1 MPTLRLARREDL
13 GAINDIY
20 NHYVL
25 HSTCTYQTEPSTLE
39 ERQAWFEVHGARHPV
54 TVLEEEGRIIGW
66 GALNKF
72 HPRAAYG
79 HTVENSVYLHH
90 EQQGR
95 GLGSVLLADL
105 MERAAQLGHH
115 VVIAVIDASQA
126 PSVGLH
132 AKFGFVQCGYFK
144 EVGFKFGQW
153 LDVVYMQKLI

>member
-1 MPTLRLARREDL
+1 MATLRLARRDDL
-13 GAINDIY
+13 AAINEIY

-25 HSTCTYQTEPSTLE
+25 HSTCTYQTEPSTIE
-39 ERQAWFEVHGARHPV
+39 ERHTWFDAHGTRHPV
-54 TVLEEEGRIIGW
+54 TVVEDDGKIVGW

-79 HTVENSVYLHH
+79 LTVENSVYLHP
-90 EQQGR
+90 EYQGR
-95 GLGSVLLADL
+95 GLGSLLLADL

-126 PSVGLH
+126 PSVALH
-132 AKFGFVQCGYFK
+132 AKFGFAQCGHFR